1 MRIFGF
7 LIIVVSLLIV
17 VLSAFF
23 GLPLPIALKGLLD
36 SGSLI
41 CVMGLVL
48 GGCLIA
54 YGSDTYKGCGAILKS
69 TPSREEAEIA
79 VSVHKLAVRISIGA
93 SFIGVMF
100 GVIAMLGAMGA
111 GSGGISVRW
120 HSSFVDYDSIRG
132 GIRLLFVSALAILLP
147 TPVGQGLLTFGGA
160 GDVQD
165 RQGQKGLEGQH
176 TESISHK
183 HGSQSLQN
191 RARPHL
197 G

>member
-111 GSGGISVRW
+111 GNGMDMG
-120 HSSFVDYDSIRG
+120 
-132 GIRLLFVSALAILLP
+132 AL
-147 TPVGQGLLTFGGA
+147 TGGA
-160 GDVQD
+160 AVALITALY
-165 RQGQKGLEGQH
+165 GLVFAFCLFLPLQYYFQH
-176 TESISHK
+176 QLDKDS
-183 HGSQSLQN
+183 
-191 RARPHL
+191 
-197 G
+197 

>member
-7 LIIVVSLLIV
+7 LIIFVSLLIV
-17 VLSAFF
+17 ISCGFF
-23 GLPLPIALKGLLD
+23 GLPLPTALKGLLD
-36 SGSLI
+36 IASLI
-41 CVMGLVL
+41 CVLGPVL

-54 YGSDTYKGCGAILKS
+54 YGSDTYKGCGAILKP
-69 TPSREEAEIA
+69 TLSREEAAIA
-79 VSVHKLAVRISIGA
+79 VNVYKLAVRISIGA
-93 SFIGVMF
+93 GFIGTMF

-147 TPVGQGLLTFGGA
+147 TPVGQGLLRRGE
-160 GDVQD
+160 DMS
-165 RQGQKGLEGQH
+165 KM
-176 TESISHK
+176 
-183 HGSQSLQN
+183 
-191 RARPHL
+191 ARPKRLLPYRLSPHL